1 MPKIINPDKR
11 QQMKLDILKLLSVDG
26 RASIQ
31 DMAKKLGV
39 PKTTAYNLFLEVEKE
54 YGLKFVPEININ
66 QIWKYEL
73 VKLSREGSKREI
85 LSKTIDKMHDIGFE
99 EYVIFIKF
107 LGKIPLENE
116 IRTALESSYI
126 PQFAAIVRGTYDL
139 VVYGVCRSY
148 RDIDSLVISVGNKL
162 KYYDFRAEVNRIER
176 TFGYFPIRSELI
188 KQFSISDNYK
198 NLMFNLNKNGRMELK
213 KVEENNPSKSQNYNL
228 EKLKKTGIL
237 NRITY
242 YETKPKNVIN
252 AIIRFSVINHAKFSN
267 SKIKWF
273 TDFVNSNKNSHN
285 EYVLICDI
293 SNPQGVLIFCS
304 FENNQKAESFF
315 SQIKNS
321 LNGVEFE
328 YITMSVTLLGNK
340 GIRNFDTTY
349 TDQNKELER
358 LKIINKTK

>member
-107 LGKIPLENE
+107 MDNIPEEKEIKKILE
-116 IRTALESSYI
+116 LSYM
-126 PQFAAIVRGTYDL
+126 PQFAAIVRGQYDL
-139 VVYGVCRSY
+139 IIYAISRSY
-148 RDIDSLVISVGNKL
+148 KDIDSLIISLGNQL
-162 KYYDFRAEVNRIER
+162 KSYNFKAEVNRIER
-176 TFGYFPIRSELI
+176 TFGYFPVRSELI
-188 KQFSISDNYK
+188 KQFAISENYK
-198 NLMFNLNKNGRMELK
+198 NLMINLNENGRTEIK
-213 KVEENNPSKSQNYNL
+213 KIEETNSSKSLSYNL

-237 NRITY
+237 SRITY
-242 YETKPKNVIN
+242 FETKSKNVITSV
-252 AIIRFSVINHAKFSN
+252 IRFSVINYDQFLN
-267 SKIKWF
+267 SKIRWF
-273 TDFVNSNKNSHN
+273 SELVNSGKHSHN
-285 EYVLICDI
+285 EYTLMCDI
-293 SNPQGVLIFCS
+293 SNPQGCLIFCN
-304 FENNQKAESFF
+304 FENNQNAELFF
-315 SQIKNS
+315 TQLKNNIK
-321 LNGVEFE
+321 GAKFEF
-328 YITMSVTLLGNK
+328 INIAKTIFGNE
-340 GIRNFDTTY
+340 GIRNFDNTC
-349 TDQNKELER
+349 TDQKRELDR
-358 LKIINKTK
+358 LKYKSN